1 MLNEVNDETK
11 VSLGL
16 AATIFKIRFGN
27 QKKKKKDFNHRQHSK
42 TTELSKYIWSL
53 KDAKISY
60 SIKWSIVEKVHG
72 RTKIDR
78 YTSRLAEKLHLI
90 TLIFGY

>member
-27 QKKKKKDFNHRQHSK
+27 QKKKKKRFQPQATQQN
-42 TTELSKYIWSL
+42 Y
-53 KDAKISY
+53 
-60 SIKWSIVEKVHG
+60 
-72 RTKIDR
+72 
-78 YTSRLAEKLHLI
+78 
-90 TLIFGY
+90 

>member
-1 MLNEVNDETK
+1 MKLTMKRRYLLDLLQQFLKYGLETK
-11 VSLGL
+11 
-16 AATIFKIRFGN
+16 
-27 QKKKKKDFNHRQHSK
+27 KKKKKDFNHRQHSK

>member
-11 VSLGL
+11 VSFRL

-27 QKKKKKDFNHRQHSK
+27 QKKKK
-42 TTELSKYIWSL
+42 L

-72 RTKIDR
+72 RTKTDR

>member
-27 QKKKKKDFNHRQHSK
+27 QKKKKKIS
-42 TTELSKYIWSL
+42 TTGNTAKLLSCQNIY
-53 KDAKISY
+53 D
-60 SIKWSIVEKVHG
+60 H
-72 RTKIDR
+72 
-78 YTSRLAEKLHLI
+78 
-90 TLIFGY
+90 